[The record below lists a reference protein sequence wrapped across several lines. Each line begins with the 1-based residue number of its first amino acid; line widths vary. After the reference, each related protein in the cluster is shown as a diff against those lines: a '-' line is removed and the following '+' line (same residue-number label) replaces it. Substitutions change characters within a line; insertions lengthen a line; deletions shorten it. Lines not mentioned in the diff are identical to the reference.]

1 MHYLEHGRRDIA
13 ELAALAELAG
23 IADNNERNGVRRV
36 RGEGLAV
43 VAYHAVCV
51 AVIRSD
57 ERYAA
62 LGSDEVNESA
72 EDLGKRVPEW
82 VKVLAY
88 VIAKNYRCRYYMQTS
103 HGAYDYWS
111 GRHTVT
117 GSRFVFVGESQ
128 DATVAAGCFRATKH
142 AIETCFK
149 KFCDKRFEQDG
160 TKIGRRAGVKN
171 SYCLGFIEGLENS
184 YREQLEQDETMAL
197 AIVVPESV
205 NRYMNDELNC
215 KKMKPRPITVSSDS
229 SIEDSGRQD
238 GYGFGQGDRIASCA

>member
-1 MHYLEHGRRDIA
+1 MNPIDSKLKKILAMIDGATSEGEARAASLALQRL
-13 ELAALAELAG
+13 LAANNMTIDDIELN
-23 IADNNERNGVRRV
+23 DNVP
-36 RGEGLAV
+36 
-43 VAYHAVCV
+43 
-51 AVIRSD
+51 
-57 ERYAA
+57 
-62 LGSDEVNESA
+62 EVNESA

-160 TKIGRRAGVKN
+160 TKIGRARV
-171 SYCLGFIEGLENS
+171 
-184 YREQLEQDETMAL
+184 
-197 AIVVPESV
+197 
-205 NRYMNDELNC
+205 
-215 KKMKPRPITVSSDS
+215 
-229 SIEDSGRQD
+229 
-238 GYGFGQGDRIASCA
+238 

>member
-1 MHYLEHGRRDIA
+1 MNPIDSKLKKILAMIDGATSEGEARAASLALQRL
-13 ELAALAELAG
+13 LAA
-23 IADNNERNGVRRV
+23 NNMTIDDIDLN
-36 RGEGLAV
+36 
-43 VAYHAVCV
+43 
-51 AVIRSD
+51 D
-57 ERYAA
+57 
-62 LGSDEVNESA
+62 DTPEVNESA

-82 VKVLAY
+82 VKVLAC

-149 KFCDKRFEQDG
+149 KFCIKRFEQDG
-160 TKIGRRAGVKN
+160 TKIGHRAGVKN
-171 SYCLGFIEGLENS
+171 SYCLGFIQGLENS
-184 YREQLEQDETMAL
+184 YREQLEQNETMAL

-205 NRYMNDELNC
+205 NRYMNNELNC
-215 KKMKPRPITVSSDS
+215 KKMKPRPITVSSDH
-229 SIEDSGRQD
+229 SIEDAGRQD
-238 GYGFGQGDRIASCA
+238 GYGFGQGNRIASCA

>member
-1 MHYLEHGRRDIA
+1 MHAAAISPRGGVAPETTRFRGQSIIEYVLIA
-13 ELAALAELAG
+13 AIIGLVIVFAG
-23 IADNNERNGVRRV
+23 PQVSGAIRNQFNQVSNTVDSGTD
-36 RGEGLAV
+36 GG
-43 VAYHAVCV
+43 
-51 AVIRSD
+51 
-57 ERYAA
+57 
-62 LGSDEVNESA
+62 NFMSA
-72 EDLGKRVPEW
+72 EEK
-82 VKVLAY
+82 AY
-88 VIAKNYRCRYYMQTS
+88 QEVMKTVVNKDAKNYRCRYYMQTS

-149 KFCDKRFEQDG
+149 KFCGKRFEQNG

-171 SYCLGFIEGLENS
+171 SYCLGFIQGLENS

-215 KKMKPRPITVSSDS
+215 KKMKPRPITVSSDH
-229 SIEDSGRQD
+229 SIEDAGRQD